1 MSITV
6 NIVDGPL
13 KATEIPAVGGAG
25 AVITFEGIVRP
36 TEENRPIEALD
47 YQAYEPMAISELTT
61 LASNVII
68 RHDLLALSVTHSR
81 GRVPA
86 GSCSF
91 RLVVWSR
98 HRREAIAAID
108 DFIDRLKRDVPI
120 WKSPVWTVTNGE

>member
-13 KATEIPAVGGAG
+13 ARTEVPTIAGAG
-25 AVITFEGIVRP
+25 AVLAFDGIVRP
-36 TEENRPIEALD
+36 TEDNRQIQAID
-47 YQAYEPMAISELTT
+47 YQAYEPMATNELTT
-61 LASNVII
+61 LATDVLT
-68 RHDLLALSVTHSR
+68 RHGLLAISVTHSR

-86 GSCSF
+86 GTCSF
-91 RLVVWSR
+91 RLIVWSR

-120 WKSPVWTVTNGE
+120 WKSPVWAVSKSP